1 MYSGDPT
8 IQAGRTL
15 PLMAGIDGVRA
26 LAVIAVV
33 LYHLEVSW
41 LPAGFLGV
49 DVFFV
54 VSGFLITSLLVADI
68 RRQGRFNVR
77 RFWVRRA
84 RRLLPALVLLLVGV
98 VTYTAVMMPGELR
111 AMRGDV
117 AAAFGYV
124 TNWALIYDHASYF
137 ESMDRPSLL
146 RHLWSLAVEEQFY
159 VLWPLIVA
167 GGWAL
172 LRRRMLSLV
181 WLGALGSVV
190 LMAALYDPLTDPSR
204 VYFGTDTRAVGLLI
218 GAGLAFIADP
228 VRLVRPLTGR
238 GRALAEVAAWGG
250 LAGLAAWMALGS
262 EYEMA
267 MYRGGFLVV
276 SLASA
281 ALMVG
286 AATSTTAARLLR
298 TPVLGWIGQR
308 SYGIYLWHWP
318 VLMVTRPQLDVS
330 LTGWRLDVMRVAITV
345 AIAATS
351 YRLVELPI
359 IDRGLAGWMRGMLR
373 PRPRPAR
380 ALAGVGGLA
389 VATAFVATLVLAPP
403 AIDGGASAIAG
414 PPDAIAIAATT
425 ATVPAA
431 PEPLVRRLPDDAA
444 DRRPSVATAPANL
457 PLAAAGTQ
465 RVDLGGIAT
474 TVGTAPRPSPPPLP
488 ATITAIGDSVM
499 LGAAADLLD
508 TLGDATTVDAVVSRS
523 FADGAAL
530 IAGMAREGTLGDL
543 VVVHLG
549 TNGPVDGELFDTLMA
564 GAQPAQRVLAVT
576 VRVPRRWEDQ
586 VNGTLLDAR
595 QRWPQLEIVDWHGLA
610 DDQPELFVGDGIHLT
625 AEGRQVYAAMV
636 ERTIAAGDT
645 CAQRGDCQ
653 PVSAL

>member
-1 MYSGDPT
+1 MHRDGT
-8 IQAGRTL
+8 ILPGRTL

-54 VSGFLITSLLVADI
+54 VSGLLITSLLVADI
-68 RRQGRFNVR
+68 RSRGRFDVR

-98 VTYTAVMMPGELR
+98 VTYTAVAMPDELR

-124 TNWALIYDHASYF
+124 TNWALIYDNASYF
-137 ESMDRPSLL
+137 ESMARPPLL

-159 VLWPLIVA
+159 VLWPLVVA

-218 GAGLAFIADP
+218 GAGLAFVTDP
-228 VRLVRPLTGR
+228 VRLVRPLAGR
-238 GRALAEVAAWGG
+238 GRFLAEVAAWGG

-281 ALMVG
+281 ALVVG
-286 AATSTTAARLLR
+286 AAAPTTAARLLS
-298 TPVLGWIGQR
+298 TPVLRWIGQR

-318 VLMVTRPQLDVS
+318 VLMVTRPQLDLS
-330 LTGWRLDVMRVAITV
+330 LTGWRLDVLRVAITV
-345 AIAATS
+345 AIAAVS
-351 YRLVELPI
+351 YRLVERPI

-389 VATAFVATLVLAPP
+389 VATAFVAALVLAPP
-403 AIDGGASAIAG
+403 TIDAGASAIAG
-414 PPDAIAIAATT
+414 PPDAIAIDATT
-425 ATVPAA
+425 ATVPAT
-431 PEPLVRRLPDDAA
+431 PQPLVRRLPDDAA
-444 DRRPSVATAPANL
+444 DHRPGVVAAPANL

-465 RVDLGGIAT
+465 RVDLGGAAAT
-474 TVGTAPRPSPPPLP
+474 MGAEPSRPVPAPPP

-499 LGAAADLLD
+499 LGAAADLLT
-508 TLGDATTVDAVVSRS
+508 TLGDAATVDAVVSRS
-523 FADGAAL
+523 FGDGAAV
-530 IAGMAREGTLGDL
+530 IARMADDGTLGDI

-549 TNGPVDGELFDTLMA
+549 TNGPVDAELFDTLMA
-564 GAQPAQRVLAVT
+564 GTEPEQRVLAVT
-576 VRVPRRWEDQ
+576 VRVPRRWEEQ
-586 VNGTLLDAR
+586 VNATLLDAR
-595 QRWPQLEIVDWHGLA
+595 QRWPRLEIVDWHGLS
-610 DDQPELFVGDGIHLT
+610 DDQPGLFVGDGVHLT
-625 AEGRQVYAAMV
+625 IEGRRVYADLVQRMIGT
-636 ERTIAAGDT
+636 EHT
-645 CAQRGDCQ
+645 CVARSDCQ
-653 PVSAL
+653 PASAQ